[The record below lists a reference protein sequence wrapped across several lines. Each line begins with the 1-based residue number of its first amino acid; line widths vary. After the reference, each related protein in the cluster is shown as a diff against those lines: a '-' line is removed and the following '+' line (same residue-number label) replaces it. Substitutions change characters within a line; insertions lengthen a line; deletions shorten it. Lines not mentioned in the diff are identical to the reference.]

1 MKTHGLW
8 DGALEGGMH
17 GDAGVSLKAYEV
29 ADSLGWGSGKV
40 EALYSGSR
48 CLQPKNTN
56 KKGGIVCW
64 P

>member
-56 KKGGIVCW
+56 
-64 P
+64 